1 MSSFEDLYKTALKL
15 SQEAPPFVE
24 TPEKTARQ
32 TVEDIQVV
40 QKALLDTL
48 LDGIETKIIESAKLG
63 KQYVDLLVFSGSEK
77 FQDHSYLFLLKGAR
91 EESQRVELD
100 QYGFAPLLHT
110 LKDVLRPFTVQ
121 HTWINGLNKNKVIVW
136 W

>member
-1 MSSFEDLYKTALKL
+1 MSSFVELHKTALKL

-40 QKALLDTL
+40 QKELLDTL
-48 LDGIETKIIESAKLG
+48 LDGIEAKIIESAKLG

-110 LKDVLRPFTVQ
+110 LQDVLRPFTVQ
-121 HTWINGLNKNKVIVW
+121 HTWINGLNKNKVSVW